1 MKLQQLA
8 RKPTL
13 LKQVIDDAEI
23 VEKYGEP
30 VEFYVYDRYDM
41 NTLMR
46 LASVEG
52 ENFSAITDIVKEL
65 VLDEE
70 GNPVITDENSLPL
83 DIMLKVVEATVNQLG
98 NLANQTSAK

>member
-8 RKPTL
+8 SKPTL